1 MDRGGGTHAVL
12 ELFETAQVVA
22 MTLDVDGRITWCNGY
37 LSDLTGLTRDELVG
51 RDFFATFEPE
61 RGPDAMRDLIGRV
74 LAGDRETY
82 GETVLVCNG
91 TPRVIAWSD
100 TIVRDEHGA
109 IVGTTSIGQDV
120 TDRRRAQTRLALQ
133 VEVAHVLASA
143 TTLEEAAHE
152 VLAALVRAVNGCAGA
167 LWVVDRDVL
176 RIGGTFALPDD
187 PAADAIAATWR
198 GAGAV
203 RARGDGVAGHA
214 WSEELLVRSDDR
226 TVMAFPAVSADGEV
240 LAVLELVSTVRLLSD
255 PGEARAAAAIGFQV
269 VSFLERLGREHEL
282 RELAEQLRASRA
294 RLVHTADTER
304 RRLER
309 NLHDGAQQR
318 LVALSLALTMA
329 ERRLQD
335 DPAAGA
341 ALVAQARTE
350 LAAALEDVRELARGL
365 HPAILSA
372 QGLAAALPMLASRA
386 PIPVEIDAPPDRLP
400 EHVEVALYYVVS
412 EALANIAKYAR
423 ASRVVVRVAR
433 AGAGVEVSIADDGV
447 GGADAGRG
455 TGLRGLADRIE
466 ALGGV
471 LVVSSPPGEGTRLL
485 AVVPLA
491 ELAG

>member
-1 MDRGGGTHAVL
+1 
-12 ELFETAQVVA
+12 
-22 MTLDVDGRITWCNGY
+22 
-37 LSDLTGLTRDELVG
+37 
-51 RDFFATFEPE
+51 
-61 RGPDAMRDLIGRV
+61 
-74 LAGDRETY
+74 
-82 GETVLVCNG
+82 
-91 TPRVIAWSD
+91 
-100 TIVRDEHGA
+100 
-109 IVGTTSIGQDV
+109 
-120 TDRRRAQTRLALQ
+120 
-133 VEVAHVLASA
+133 
-143 TTLEEAAHE
+143 
-152 VLAALVRAVNGCAGA
+152 
-167 LWVVDRDVL
+167 
-176 RIGGTFALPDD
+176 
-187 PAADAIAATWR
+187 
-198 GAGAV
+198 
-203 RARGDGVAGHA
+203 
-214 WSEELLVRSDDR
+214 
-226 TVMAFPAVSADGEV
+226 MAFPAVSADGEV
-240 LAVLELVSTVRLLSD
+240 LAVLELVSTARLHSD

-269 VSFLERLGREHEL
+269 VSFLERMGREHEL

-294 RLVHTADTER
+294 RLVHAADTER

-372 QGLAAALPMLASRA
+372 QGLAAALPMLAARA

-423 ASRVVVRVAR
+423 ASRVAVRVAR

-447 GGADAGRG
+447 GGADASRG

-491 ELAG
+491 ELPG